1 MDLTHKR
8 TKPQQKKT
16 NKDMN
21 TKTKRKPLFSVRSEG
36 FYSGFLVIFGVISGS
51 FRGFFSVFLR
61 SFFRHFY
68 GMFFG

>member
-36 FYSGFLVIFGVISGS
+36 FYTGN
-51 FRGFFSVFLR
+51 
-61 SFFRHFY
+61 
-68 GMFFG
+68 